1 MYVQVPVRY
10 FSGTVWH
17 FDAEI
22 AEIFTS
28 PSCGKIQKWRET
40 QGNSLAVFTDTFE
53 IPPKSKLWQ
62 DSELKTDTRQLS
74 LHFSKVNQVGGFSK
88 KPNSF

>member
-1 MYVQVPVRY
+1 MYVRVPVRY

-17 FDAEI
+17 LVAEI

-53 IPPKSKLWQ
+53 IPPSPSCGKIQ
-62 DSELKTDTRQLS
+62 
-74 LHFSKVNQVGGFSK
+74 N
-88 KPNSF
+88 